1 MRHTALSTEPE
12 KTGGIRMTATQQV
25 ETEWLTFDSEGATIP
40 GYLARPAG
48 PGPWPGIV
56 MIHENPGLTEH
67 RQEVTRDLAAEG
79 YVVLTPNL
87 YARIGGNAP
96 DDEDEHA
103 RHLKVGLAVPDE
115 QVHQDLMAG
124 CGVLQRRSDVDR
136 QRMGLI
142 GFCMGGAKGL
152 YTACKSDAYRCL
164 VDFYGPTEQ
173 SAERYGIG
181 RSLLPLVKDLS
192 CPIQFHVGDR
202 DTTCSPEQAEALR
215 QELARHGK
223 IAECYTYA
231 GAQHAFHGEGPRHH
245 EPSATVAWGRALE
258 FLRRYLGE

>member
-1 MRHTALSTEPE
+1 MA
-12 KTGGIRMTATQQV
+12 ATQQV
-25 ETEWLTFDSEGATIP
+25 QAEWLTYERDGVTIP
-40 GYLARPAG
+40 AYLATPG
-48 PGPWPGIV
+48 GTGPWPGIV

-67 RQEVTRDLAAEG
+67 RQEITRELASEG

-115 QVHQDLMAG
+115 QVFQDLMAG
-124 CGVLQRRSDVDR
+124 CAVLKGRADVNA

-152 YTACKSDAYRCL
+152 YTACKTDAFRCF
-164 VDFYGPTEQ
+164 VDFYGPTDQ

-181 RSLLPLVKDLS
+181 RSLLPLVKDLT

-202 DTTCSPEQAEALR
+202 DTACTPEQAEALR

-223 IAECYTYA
+223 DAECYTYP
-231 GAQHAFHGEGPRHH
+231 GAQHAFHGDGPRHH
-245 EPSATVAWGRALE
+245 EPSAAIAWERVLA
-258 FLRRYLGE
+258 FLRTHLAT

>member
-1 MRHTALSTEPE
+1 MA
-12 KTGGIRMTATQQV
+12 ATQQV
-25 ETEWLTFDSEGATIP
+25 QTEWLTYERDGVTIP
-40 GYLARPAG
+40 AYLASPDG
-48 PGPWPGIV
+48 TGPWPGIV
-56 MIHENPGLTEH
+56 MIHENPGLTDH
-67 RQEVTRDLAAEG
+67 RQEVTRELAAEG

-87 YARIGGNAP
+87 YARIGGKAP

-115 QVHQDLMAG
+115 QVFQDLMAG
-124 CGVLQRRSDVDR
+124 CAVLHGRSDVTS

-152 YTACKSDAYRCL
+152 YTACKTDAFRCF

-181 RSLLPLVKDLS
+181 RSLLPLVKDLT

-202 DTTCSPEQAEALR
+202 DTTCTRSKPRRCGKNWHGTARRPRATRTRAPSTGSTATAPDTMHPQPRSPGSAPWPSSGPTSR
-215 QELARHGK
+215 PK
-223 IAECYTYA
+223 YTD
-231 GAQHAFHGEGPRHH
+231 
-245 EPSATVAWGRALE
+245 S
-258 FLRRYLGE
+258 